1 MCLPVAFFLLHFAT
15 KDEKTY
21 QKAVDT
27 QKGLLTWRLQQRV
40 VYSSREV
47 VEKLTEKQLL
57 VKGRDWIFAYVCDL
71 GTIARPY
78 LWVKGENYSVASIKT
93 KFC

>member
-1 MCLPVAFFLLHFAT
+1 MLLSSPVGGN
-15 KDEKTY
+15 
-21 QKAVDT
+21 DT
-27 QKGLLTWRLQQRV
+27 ELKHTEAASHARSHIVEQ
-40 VYSSREV
+40 V
-47 VEKLTEKQLL
+47 VERLGKKQLL

-71 GTIARPY
+71 GTITRPC